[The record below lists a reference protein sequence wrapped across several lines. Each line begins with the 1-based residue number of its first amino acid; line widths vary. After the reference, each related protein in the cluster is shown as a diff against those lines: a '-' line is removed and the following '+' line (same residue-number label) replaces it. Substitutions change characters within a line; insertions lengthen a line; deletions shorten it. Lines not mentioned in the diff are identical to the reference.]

1 MHIEIGDLVSPKN
14 NSEKIGIVVKKSS
27 VNSAAI
33 SQHTKNILSGLF
45 VYYVYFSN
53 EGFSGPFYSNE
64 LKLTQHLS

>member
-45 VYYVYFSN
+45 VLLNSFFRKFIVSSIF
-53 EGFSGPFYSNE
+53 ER
-64 LKLTQHLS
+64 